1 MEQENIM
8 YKNKKPL
15 SIRIIYWITQVVFWL
30 FMLVLVLTIGL
41 NIAFLTEML
50 GDKMQLHTVLPVEV
64 SYTEKGSLEVFGQP
78 QEVEFVEAIGKIHF
92 INTNPDLAK
101 WFGLAMLV
109 IVIIGLYILVMFRRF
124 IGNVYR
130 GYIFEEF
137 NIRML
142 KKMAYGL
149 VAMWVFTII
158 YSPVYYYLV
167 IRNVEFEHL
176 EISSNFNTNGVI
188 LIIALLLW
196 VLSHIFLTGVK
207 LQKEQDL
214 TV

>member
-1 MEQENIM
+1 MENEKNL
-8 YKNKKPL
+8 YKKRKPL
-15 SIRIIYWITQVVFWL
+15 SIRIIYWFTQVVFWL
-30 FMLVLVLTIGL
+30 FMLVLVLAIGL
-41 NIAFLTEML
+41 NVAFLTEML
-50 GDKMQLHTVLPVEV
+50 GDNMQLHTVLPVEV
-64 SYTEKGSLEVFGQP
+64 SYTEKGSLDVFGQP

-101 WFGLAMLV
+101 WFGAAMLI

-158 YSPVYYYLV
+158 YSPVYYYLI

-188 LIIALLLW
+188 LVIALLLW

-207 LQKEQDL
+207 LQKEQEL

>member
-1 MEQENIM
+1 MEKENNM

-15 SIRIIYWITQVVFWL
+15 SIRIIYWFTQVVFWL
-30 FMLVLVLTIGL
+30 FMLVLVLAIGL
-41 NIAFLTEML
+41 NVAFLTEML
-50 GDKMQLHTVLPVEV
+50 GDKMQLRTILPVEV
-64 SYTEKGSLEVFGQP
+64 SYTEKGSLEVFGQL

-101 WFGLAMLV
+101 WFGIAMLI

-158 YSPVYYYLV
+158 YSPVYYYL
-167 IRNVEFEHL
+167 IIKNIEFEHL
-176 EISSNFNTNGVI
+176 EISSKFNTNGVI
-188 LIIALLLW
+188 LIIALMLW

>member
-1 MEQENIM
+1 
-8 YKNKKPL
+8 
-15 SIRIIYWITQVVFWL
+15 VVFWL

>member
-1 MEQENIM
+1 MENEKNL
-8 YKNKKPL
+8 YKKRKPL
-15 SIRIIYWITQVVFWL
+15 SIRIIYWFTQVVFWL
-30 FMLVLVLTIGL
+30 FMLVLVLAIGL
-41 NIAFLTEML
+41 NVAFLTEIL
-50 GDKMQLHTVLPVEV
+50 GDNMQLHTVLPVEV
-64 SYTEKGSLEVFGQP
+64 SYTEKGSLDVFGQP

-101 WFGLAMLV
+101 WFGAAMLI

-158 YSPVYYYLV
+158 YSPVYYYLI

-188 LIIALLLW
+188 LVIALLLW

-207 LQKEQDL
+207 LQKEQEL

>member
-1 MEQENIM
+1 MERENNLF
-8 YKNKKPL
+8 KNKKPL
-15 SIRIIYWITQVVFWL
+15 SIRIIYWFTQVVFWL
-30 FMLVLVLTIGL
+30 FMLVLVLAIGL
-41 NIAFLTEML
+41 NVAFLTELL
-50 GDKMQLHTVLPVEV
+50 GDNMQLHTGLPVEV
-64 SYTEKGSLEVFGQP
+64 NYTEKGSLDVFGQT

-101 WFGLAMLV
+101 WFGVAMLI

-158 YSPVYYYLV
+158 YNPIYYYL
-167 IRNVEFEHL
+167 IIKNVDFEHL
-176 EISSNFNTNGVI
+176 EISSNYNINGYI

-207 LQKEQDL
+207 LQKEQEL